1 MQQRSHGSPNVQRNS
16 ERILDEYLIAAALT
30 GDRPAWQR
38 LVVRWQPKL
47 LRHAWRL
54 LGDAERARDAVQ
66 ESWVEILRSLG
77 RLDDLAAFPAWALQI
92 VTRRCQRL
100 FRGSDQQRRA
110 TAALTVEADEIC
122 SNAHEGELNVDI
134 EQVLTALRSLPG
146 AQRSVLALF
155 YLESLSVAEI
165 AIAMDV
171 PPGTVK
177 TRLMHARNKVRA
189 LLEGVGNEQVG

>member
-1 MQQRSHGSPNVQRNS
+1 MQRNS
-16 ERILDEYLIAAALT
+16 ETILDEYLLAAALT

-38 LVVRWQPKL
+38 LVERWQPRL

-54 LGDAERARDAVQ
+54 LGDVERARDAVQ
-66 ESWVEILRSLG
+66 DAWLEILRNLG
-77 RLDDLAAFPAWALQI
+77 RLDDLAAFPPWAYQI

-100 FRGSDQQRRA
+100 FRGTDQQRR
-110 TAALTVEADEIC
+110 TADALTVEADEIC
-122 SNAHEGELNVDI
+122 SDAHDGELDVDI
-134 EQVLTALRSLPG
+134 EQVLAALQSLPG

-155 YLESLSVAEI
+155 YLESLSVAEV
-165 AIAMDV
+165 AVALDV

-189 LLEGVGNEQVG
+189 QLEGAGNEQVG